1 MGSINDNIG
10 NIQGTCF
17 KDIMSERANRTGAE
31 CTDMRCFEE
40 ISPACEEDVLDVV

>member
-1 MGSINDNIG
+1 MGSINDNVG

-17 KDIMSERANRTGAE
+17 KDIMSERAYRKGAE